1 MNKEAFKISNN
12 GKLNIRDIN
21 IRDIN
26 QIVNNYTTNINVNE
40 RGLLKERNNGEK
52 YKYELIC
59 IREYKNSKGRKDD
72 GYIRVTCVN
81 VHSNY
86 KFITDHVHLDFP
98 IDKWDEKYNYNAMK
112 VIAVVYEYEKTNGC
126 NGKSKDYGLKVE
138 EVLKS
143 SSKINSVFDNVFK
156 LTKYDKFNEETFG
169 TFKDYK
175 KCVIDLL
182 DETLVRTLDNQLA
195 KLDSVLSTKDVFYSN
210 FISNTIFTYYFLN
223 HKLDFLVQQ
232 RHDLD
237 YLCKDVIMDLLLIS
251 SKIMYEIDSGEL
263 YTWKD
268 LFQLVNETCNVIQGV
283 VANPKGMNKK
293 HNKFDELN
301 RNIKAFADKIDSC
314 EPNKCFEKIR
324 IRNKDFGYSY
334 PTDVEKF
341 NNELWK
347 DLISYMICTNIL
359 TAPEDL

>member
-1 MNKEAFKISNN
+1 MNKEAFVLTNK
-12 GKLNIRDIN
+12 GKLNMRDIN

-26 QIVNNYTTNINVNE
+26 QIVNKYTTNININE
-40 RGLLKERNNGEK
+40 RGLLKDRNNGEK

-59 IREYKNSKGRKDD
+59 IGEYKNDKGKIRD
-72 GYIRVTCVN
+72 GYIRVTCIN

-98 IDKWDEKYNYNAMK
+98 VELWDEKYKYNAMK
-112 VIAVVYEYEKTNGC
+112 IIAVVYEYEKVNGC
-126 NGKSKDYGLKVE
+126 DGRSKDYGLKVE

-156 LTKYDKFNEETFG
+156 LTKYNKFNEDNFG
-169 TFKDYK
+169 TFDDYK
-175 KCVIDLL
+175 NCVLDIS
-182 DETLVRTLDNQLA
+182 DETLSRTLDNQLA
-195 KLDSVLSTKDVFYSN
+195 KLDSILSTKDVFYSN

-232 RHDLD
+232 RHDID
-237 YLCKDVIMDLLLIS
+237 YLYKDVVVDLLLIS
-251 SKIMYEIDSGEL
+251 SKLMYDIDSGEL
-263 YTWKD
+263 YTWKS
-268 LFQLVNETCNVIQGV
+268 LFQLINETCNVIQGII
-283 VANPKGMNKK
+283 ANPKYANKK
-293 HNKFDELN
+293 CKEGQEIQK
-301 RNIKAFADKIDSC
+301 NIKKFANKIDSC

-324 IRNKDFGYSY
+324 NRNKDFGYIY
-334 PTDVEKF
+334 PDDVEKF
-341 NNELWK
+341 NSDLWK